1 MTFTRGTLLC
11 GAALLMSIAVSLHGQ
26 ARAAGQAP
34 AAPAPAAQ
42 APAARPQM
50 AEEAFKN
57 VRVLRGIPVKEFM
70 NTMGFFAASLAFNCT
85 DCHGGASASDWA
97 NYATDTPLKNR
108 ARQMIMMVKAINDA
122 NFGGRQFVT
131 CYTCH
136 RGSQKPKIVPS
147 LAVQY
152 GEPPP
157 DDPDEIE
164 ALPTA
169 RVTATPDQIFDKYI
183 QAVGGAQALGRLTS
197 FTATGTYEGF
207 DSDFA
212 KVQVNI
218 YAKAPTMR
226 SLVAH
231 MASGDVSYTY
241 DGREGWQTGP
251 RDLTPVPLIPLIG
264 ADLAGARADAQL
276 SFPGQIKQM
285 ATNWRADFPAVTI
298 DDKPVLVVQGMMPD
312 RTVVKLYFD
321 RASGLLVRQTRYA
334 PTVIGTVPTHATYS
348 DYRDVPGTGVKMP
361 FTSQM
366 TWVDGQYTVNLTSV
380 QPNATIDAARFAK
393 PAAR

>member
-1 MTFTRGTLLC
+1 
-11 GAALLMSIAVSLHGQ
+11 
-26 ARAAGQAP
+26 
-34 AAPAPAAQ
+34 
-42 APAARPQM
+42 
-50 AEEAFKN
+50 
-57 VRVLRGIPVKEFM
+57 
-70 NTMGFFAASLAFNCT
+70 MGFFAASLAFNCT

-108 ARQMIMMVKAINDA
+108 ARQMIMMVKTINDA

-169 RVTATPDQIFDKYI
+169 RVTATPDQILDKYI
-183 QAVGGAQALGRLTS
+183 QAVGGAQALARLTS

-212 KVQVNI
+212 KVPLNI
-218 YAKAPTMR
+218 YAKAPNMR

-231 MASGDVSYTY
+231 TAPGDSSTTF
-241 DGREGWQTGP
+241 DGREAWQVGP
-251 RDLTPVPLIPLIG
+251 RDLTPVPVIPLVG
-264 ADLAGARADAQL
+264 ADLGGARLDAQL
-276 SFPGQIKQM
+276 SFPGQIKQVL
-285 ATNWRADFPAVTI
+285 ANWRADFPAVTI
-298 DDKPVLVVQGMMPD
+298 DDKPVLVVQGSMPD

-334 PTVIGTVPTHATYS
+334 PTVIGTVPTHVTYS
-348 DYRDVPGTGVKMP
+348 DYREVAGTGVKLP
-361 FTSQM
+361 FTWQM

>member
-1 MTFTRGTLLC
+1 MKTSRGTIAC
-11 GAALLMSIAVSLHGQ
+11 GAALAVLIAAVVYGQ
-26 ARAAGQAP
+26 AGPAAQP
-34 AAPAPAAQ
+34 AAP
-42 APAARPQM
+42 RPQLS
-50 AEEAFKN
+50 EEAFKN

-70 NTMGFFAASLAFNCT
+70 NTMGFFAASLALNCT

-108 ARQMIMMVKAINDA
+108 ARQMITMVKAINDA

-147 LAVQY
+147 LAMQY

-169 RVTATPDQIFDKYI
+169 RVTATADQILDKYI
-183 QAVGGAQALGRLTS
+183 QALGGAQALARLTS

-212 KVQVNI
+212 KVPVNV
-218 YAKAPTMR
+218 YAKAPNMR
-226 SLVAH
+226 SVVAH
-231 MASGDVSYTY
+231 MTPGDSATTF
-241 DGREGWQTGP
+241 DGREAWQAGP
-251 RDLTPVPLIPLIG
+251 RDLTPVPLIPLVG
-264 ADLAGARADAQL
+264 ADLGGARLDAQL
-276 SFPGQIKQM
+276 SFPGQIKQLL
-285 ATNWRADFPAVTI
+285 TNWRADFSAVTI
-298 DDKPVLVVQGMMPD
+298 DDKPVQVVQGSMPD
-312 RTVVKLYFD
+312 RTIVKLYFD

-334 PTVIGTVPTHATYS
+334 PTAVGTVPTHIVYS
-348 DYRDVPGTGVKMP
+348 DYRDVPGVGVKLP
-361 FTSQM
+361 FTWQM
-366 TWVDGQYTVNLTSV
+366 TWVDGQYTINLTSV
-380 QPNATIDAARFAK
+380 MPNVAIEAARFAK